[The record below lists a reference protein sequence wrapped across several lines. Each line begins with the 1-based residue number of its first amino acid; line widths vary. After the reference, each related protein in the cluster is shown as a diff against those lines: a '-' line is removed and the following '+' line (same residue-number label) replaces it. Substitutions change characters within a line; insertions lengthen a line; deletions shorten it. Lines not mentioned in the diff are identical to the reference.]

1 MRKFIIQLVAGVL
14 ALWLA
19 TIIVP
24 SVKFEGTVWYLI
36 FAGLVLALL
45 NLIIRPII
53 ELITLPI
60 KIITL
65 GLFSL
70 VIGTLMVWIVDI
82 VFPQLI
88 IPGFLPLFW
97 TALINW
103 GVLVILALI
112 LPKRKNKNIEN

>member
-1 MRKFIIQLVAGVL
+1 MRKFIIQLIAGVL
-14 ALWLA
+14 TLWLA

-24 SVKFEGTVWYLI
+24 EVEFTGNVWLMI
-36 FAGLVLALL
+36 LAGLVLALL
-45 NLIIRPII
+45 NFIIRPII

-70 VIGTLMVWIVDI
+70 VIGTLMVWIIDI
-82 VFPQLI
+82 IFPQLI

-103 GVLVILALI
+103 GVLVILALVF
-112 LPKRKNKNIEN
+112 PKKKKGGIEN